1 MKNSLLYKRAI
12 QGHTCGELIAPEL
25 LGHVP
30 IPYNWKEFI
39 FHKGCSF
46 DCTSIHK

>member
-12 QGHTCGELIAPEL
+12 QGHTGGELIAPEL
-25 LGHVP
+25 LGHVFHT
-30 IPYNWKEFI
+30 NRKEFI

-46 DCTSIHK
+46 DCASILK